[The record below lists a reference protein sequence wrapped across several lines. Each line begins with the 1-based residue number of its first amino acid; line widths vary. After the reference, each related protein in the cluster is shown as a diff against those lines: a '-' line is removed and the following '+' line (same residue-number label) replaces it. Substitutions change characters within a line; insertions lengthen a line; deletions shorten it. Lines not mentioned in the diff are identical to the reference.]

1 MKLHGEV
8 VTPTAFP
15 NILTLNYFA
24 QLRLNYPIVS
34 SNRGTLVSLIR
45 KVELGK
51 RPFVV
56 TE

>member
-15 NILTLNYFA
+15 NILTLNYFV